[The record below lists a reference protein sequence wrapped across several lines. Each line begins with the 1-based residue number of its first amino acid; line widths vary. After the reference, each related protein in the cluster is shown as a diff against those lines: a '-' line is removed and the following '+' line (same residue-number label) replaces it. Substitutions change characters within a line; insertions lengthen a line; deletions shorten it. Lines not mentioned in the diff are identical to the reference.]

1 MNTLEMLTRENKK
14 LEREIEQLE
23 FSNAIL
29 SRLFYYAAKKLG
41 KYSVPFRYE
50 PQDGK
55 IDFRKIGDIVE
66 VIFSAVAEESAT
78 GDPDLD
84 EIFSAKNARRFY

>member
-1 MNTLEMLTRENKK
+1 MTTLELLTQENRK

-23 FSNAIL
+23 FANAIL

-66 VIFSAVAEESAT
+66 VIFSAVAEESKT

-84 EIFSAKNARRFY
+84 EIFAAKTARKFY

>member
-1 MNTLEMLTRENKK
+1 MTTLELLTHENQK
-14 LEREIEQLE
+14 LEREIERLE

-41 KYSVPFRYE
+41 KYSVPFHYE

-55 IDFRKIGDIVE
+55 IDFHKIGDIVE

-84 EIFSAKNARRFY
+84 EIFQSKSSRKFY

>member
-1 MNTLEMLTRENKK
+1 MNTLEMLTRENQK

-66 VIFSAVAEESAT
+66 VKAPAGAFQIKIESVST
-78 GDPDLD
+78 P
-84 EIFSAKNARRFY
+84 